1 MPLLNALLT
10 RLASLAATPAVVG
23 VFITAGF
30 LVVSRD
36 WRLNLISLA
45 AQYFF
50 VAVLM
55 TQVVRVELVA
65 VKGLIGWLI
74 CLVFFL
80 TEQQAQS
87 LTRAA
92 GEKSDLPL
100 KHWMEGRV
108 AGWKHQGVSAR
119 AAFAFMGAV
128 MVALAAH
135 AAASAI
141 AVPHVTPEITLAC
154 FVLAG
159 LGVLLLGLTEDPLR
173 VGMGLLMFLS
183 AFDLL
188 YVALEP
194 SLVVTG
200 LMGSISF
207 VIALGMAYLK
217 TAQAAVGDE
226 GGRA

>member
-1 MPLLNALLT
+1 MPFLNTLLT

-23 VFITAGF
+23 VFITAGL

-36 WRLNLISLA
+36 WRLNLITLA

-50 VAVLM
+50 VALLM
-55 TQVVRVELVA
+55 TQVVRVEMVA

-92 GEKSDLPL
+92 GERSDLSL
-100 KHWMEGRV
+100 QHWMEGRV
-108 AGWKHQGVSAR
+108 EGWKRQGVSAR

-128 MVALAAH
+128 MVGLVAH

-141 AVPHVTPEITLAC
+141 AVPQVTSEVTLAC
-154 FVLAG
+154 FVLSG
-159 LGVLLLGLTEDPLR
+159 MGVLLLGLTEDPLR
-173 VGMGLLMFLS
+173 IGMGVLMFLS
-183 AFDLL
+183 GFDLL

-217 TAQAAVGDE
+217 TAQATAGDQ
-226 GGRA
+226 GDRP

>member
-1 MPLLNALLT
+1 MPVLNTLLPQ
-10 RLASLAATPAVVG
+10 LASLAAMPAVVA
-23 VFITAGF
+23 VFITAGL

-50 VAVLM
+50 VALLM
-55 TQVVRVELVA
+55 TQVVRVEMVA

-92 GEKSDLPL
+92 GERSDLSL
-100 KHWMEGRV
+100 HHWMEGRV
-108 AGWKHQGVSAR
+108 EGWKQQGVSAR

-128 MVALAAH
+128 MVSFVAH

-141 AVPHVTPEITLAC
+141 PVPGVTWEIILVC
-154 FVLAG
+154 YLLGG
-159 LGVLLLGLTEDPLR
+159 LGVLLLGLTQDPLR

-183 AFDLL
+183 GFDLL

-194 SLVVTG
+194 SLVVAG

-217 TAQAAVGDE
+217 TVQAAVGD
-226 GGRA
+226 GGGGA